1 MTLADHLL
9 LRLKAEQGRYA
20 LESLQRPGEKT
31 VFEYGVRVGHVA
43 GLEFAINLLLSALDE
58 ERNGERD
65 PL

>member
-9 LRLKAEQGRYA
+9 HRLKAEQAQFA
-20 LESLQRPGEKT
+20 LKSLQHPGDKT
-31 VFEYGVRVGHVA
+31 AFDYGVRVGHVA
-43 GLEFAINLLLSALDE
+43 GLEFAIGLLLAALDE

>member
-9 LRLKAEQGRYA
+9 MQLKVEQGRYA
-20 LESLQRPGEKT
+20 LEALQRPGDKT

-43 GLEFAINLLLSALDE
+43 GLDFAISLLLSALDE